1 MMNKKYLSWLIAFAG
16 MLLLQAPVYS
26 LGLKSL
32 NLSSYSAQKDTARKQ
47 DEEEIEVTGEL
58 LSSKLKGRLQEGFS
72 AYMKGDFALAEY
84 KFSSAL
90 KEARNDELLDTQ
102 NLKIFGDDFL
112 SNANRPIFSY
122 LTPTDRKRLSAVYYM
137 RGISQARQGKTDS
150 AKISMR
156 KSIKINAKNVDARVD
171 YSLLELQSGN
181 LRKAEKQIKRIK
193 KLLKKCKDESA
204 GDCDNLN
211 VRFAQLQTVY
221 AQTSVN

>member
-1 MMNKKYLSWLIAFAG
+1 MNKINVSSLIAFAG
-16 MLLLQAPVYS
+16 VLLFQSPAHSYGFNS
-26 LGLKSL
+26 LA
-32 NLSSYSAQKDTARKQ
+32 SSYGVHQDTASKQ
-47 DEEEIEVTGEL
+47 NEEEIEVTGEI
-58 LSSKLKGRLQEGFS
+58 LSDKLKGRLQEGFS
-72 AYMKGDFALAEY
+72 AYMKGDFVLAELA
-84 KFSSAL
+84 FSSAL

-112 SNANRPIFSY
+112 SNASRPLFSY
-122 LTPTDRKRLSAVYYM
+122 LTPTDRKRISAVYYM

-150 AKISMR
+150 AKVSMR
-156 KSIKINAKNVDARVD
+156 KAIKVNAKNVDARVD

-181 LRKAEKQIKRIK
+181 IRKAEKQIKRIK

-211 VRFAQLQTVY
+211 DRFAQLQTVY